1 MADRHVTAGA
11 AGCGCGCGRPVP
23 PPLAGGGRAA
33 MYASRAC
40 QQRAYRARLAVR
52 ASTPADPPSVA
63 GLLGA
68 VRAVGM
74 VLDAGAVP
82 GPELVAAVRHEMAG
96 LLARLPTAA
105 GPSEDT
111 GPPVPTGGPGESLTD
126 LTATLAGGQ
135 QLLDTAAATL
145 ARHGRGH
152 TLRRPD
158 GAPAG
163 TYRLLLTG
171 GVYGGTVTR
180 DHRGWTGWIPGPVPH
195 RTRAQR
201 TRGAAV
207 SAVLD
212 ALDAHRR
219 TRRQRRGPPTIVT

>member
-1 MADRHVTAGA
+1 MVDHHVTGA

-23 PPLAGGGRAA
+23 PAPASGGRAA
-33 MYASRAC
+33 VYASRAC

-52 ASTPADPPSVA
+52 ASAPADPPSVA

-68 VRAVGM
+68 VRAVGLA
-74 VLDAGAVP
+74 LDGGAVP
-82 GPELVAAVRHEMAG
+82 DPELVATVRHEMAG

-105 GPSEDT
+105 GPGEDT
-111 GPPVPTGGPGESLTD
+111 GRPAPTDGPGESLTD

-135 QLLDTAAATL
+135 ALLDTAAATL

-171 GVYGGTVTR
+171 GVYGGTLTR
-180 DHRGWTGWIPGPVPH
+180 DHRGWTGWVPGPVPH
-195 RTRAQR
+195 RTRVHR
-201 TRGAAV
+201 TRAA
-207 SAVLD
+207 AAAAILE
-212 ALDAHRR
+212 ALAAHRR
-219 TRRQRRGPPTIVT
+219 TRRRRR

>member
-1 MADRHVTAGA
+1 
-11 AGCGCGCGRPVP
+11 
-23 PPLAGGGRAA
+23 

-40 QQRAYRARLAVR
+40 QQRAYRTRLAAR

-63 GLLGA
+63 GLLDA
-68 VRAVGM
+68 VRAVGLA
-74 VLDAGAVP
+74 LDAAVP
-82 GPELVAAVRHEMAG
+82 DPELVATLRHEIAG

-105 GPSEDT
+105 DPGED
-111 GPPVPTGGPGESLTD
+111 PGGPGESLTD

-135 QLLDTAAATL
+135 QLLDTAATTL

-180 DHRGWTGWIPGPVPH
+180 DHRGWTGWVPGPVPH
-195 RTRAQR
+195 RTRAHR

-207 SAVLD
+207 TAILD
-212 ALDAHRR
+212 AVDTHRR
-219 TRRQRRGPPTIVT
+219 TRRRRRTPPTIVT